1 MSVAPLLSPVLLSE
15 KLNQQYPFSPQGYTP
30 LIFLN
35 SAYIFLYQHG
45 LENTASNFQLQKL
58 KTGTLHAFRS

>member
-45 LENTASNFQLQKL
+45 LENTAFLLTKFFVSTYDIQE
-58 KTGTLHAFRS
+58 H